1 MKALEETIS
10 ELIYNSNM
18 GGNQCM
24 YETDRENVRGILYID
39 RDNWIKVGDVIRIER
54 DNQGNYVKMFINGVL
69 NTAFKSRR

>member
-24 YETDRENVRGILYID
+24 YETDRKNVRGILYID
-39 RDNWIKVGDVIRIER
+39 RDNWIKVGDVVRIER
-54 DNQGNYVKMFINGVL
+54 DNQGNYIKMFINGVL
-69 NTAFKSRR
+69 NTAFKSRE